1 MDLASFTSWYRADGQ
16 GRPAYH
22 PAMMVT
28 LAGYCFCK
36 GIRSSRAIEMAT
48 FDDVGARVICA
59 NLHPGH
65 STIHRFVTRH
75 EQPVKG
81 LLVQS
86 VVACAREGLVSVD
99 VVAGDGTKVR
109 ASASMAANVTLGEL
123 DLQIGELERLVA
135 AEVDARVA
143 QAPAQDAAQD
153 ALTGD
158 GGGAGRPPRGPPG
171 RGPGARPPRRAPGPP
186 AAGPGPPGRPRRG

>member
-1 MDLASFTSWYRADGQ
+1 M
-16 GRPAYH
+16 
-22 PAMMVT
+22 
-28 LAGYCFCK
+28 
-36 GIRSSRAIEMAT
+36 EMAS

-59 NLHPGH
+59 TLHPDH
-65 STIHRFVTRH
+65 ATVRRFVTRH

-135 AEVDARVA
+135 AGVDPWVA
-143 QAPAQDAAQD
+143 QARARAAAPDAPTPD
-153 ALTGD
+153 RR
-158 GGGAGRPPRGPPG
+158 GAGPPPP
-171 RGPGARPPRRAPGPP
+171 PPPRRP
-186 AAGPGPPGRPRRG
+186 

>member
-1 MDLASFTSWYRADGQ
+1 
-16 GRPAYH
+16 
-22 PAMMVT
+22 MMVT

-59 NLHPGH
+59 NLHPDH

-75 EQPVKG
+75 EQLVKG

-99 VVAGDGTKVR
+99 VVAGDGTKGR
-109 ASASMAANVTLGEL
+109 ASAPMAANVTLGEL
-123 DLQIGELERLVA
+123 NLQIGELERLVA
-135 AEVDARVA
+135 AQGDARIA
-143 QAPAQDAAQD
+143 HAPAEYARPG
-153 ALTGD
+153 ALTGA
-158 GGGAGRPPRGPPG
+158 GA
-171 RGPGARPPRRAPGPP
+171 
-186 AAGPGPPGRPRRG
+186 